1 MTKLSPV
8 ENESDR
14 RKTPFDLMLPTRNS
28 SCASFSR
35 CRPKKAETVQDVVG
49 DGRPVVTAENAS
61 TMLLGQTVAEM
72 IESVAEEKD
81 DEKSE

>member
-1 MTKLSPV
+1 LSPV

-14 RKTPFDLMLPTRNS
+14 RKTPFD
-28 SCASFSR
+28 R
-35 CRPKKAETVQDVVG
+35 CCQHGTAPAHHSVGAVQKGGTVQDVAG